1 MAAPAPPRGDSPGIL
16 QLDSGILLQ
25 SRFVKW
31 RGNNPIIFNNSIVNK
46 WRRWAEAEEA
56 EEAEEAMEAAEAVQ
70 EEEEEKEKEGEEEAV
85 GNSKKAKKTF
95 AA

>member
-56 EEAEEAMEAAEAVQ
+56 EEAEEAMEAVQ